1 MLVKGMEYMDQLPV
15 MVAQVGPNFLIE
27 DINKAMVN
35 RLGYTLDGAKGRS
48 VLDFMTAQ
56 D

>member
-1 MLVKGMEYMDQLPV
+1 
-15 MVAQVGPNFLIE
+15 
-27 DINKAMVN
+27 MVN